1 MTDDQRRRLR
11 RSGLGGLVTLAGVYA
26 VVIAIDRGRDVLVFS
41 VVYAALVAWPAWRYV
56 AAPLVDSARGR
67 AGMLTGPVHFATTT
81 RRGDAR
87 FVYVG
92 AERLRLATPAQTET
106 LVAGRSYLVRYAP
119 ITRVVLDL
127 QAVASADG
135 DAPGPGLGDH
145 PPGPGRGEEHSS

>member
-11 RSGLGGLVTLAGVYA
+11 RSGLGALITLAGVYA
-26 VVIAIDRGRDVLVFS
+26 LVVVVDRGRDVLVFS
-41 VVYAALVAWPAWRYV
+41 VVYAALVLWPAWRYV

-67 AGMLTGPVHFATTT
+67 AGVMTGPVNFAKG
-81 RRGDAR
+81 RDSR

-92 AERLRLATPAQTET
+92 GSKLRLASPAQLEAF
-106 LVAGRSYLVRYAP
+106 VANRRYLVHYAP

-127 QAVASADG
+127 RPVASADG

-145 PPGPGRGEEHSS
+145 PPGPGRGEEHPG